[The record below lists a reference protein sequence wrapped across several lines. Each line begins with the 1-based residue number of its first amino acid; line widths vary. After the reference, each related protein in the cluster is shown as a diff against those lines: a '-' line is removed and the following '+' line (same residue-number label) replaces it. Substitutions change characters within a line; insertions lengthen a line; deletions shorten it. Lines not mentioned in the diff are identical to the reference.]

1 MLNFT
6 GFPDHLPIPTIFLFL
21 FPIFHTTVKKSSHLP
36 RQKIRRPQT
45 RQTTHSRR
53 FFQQRAGKLAERRPT
68 WLTCSAS

>member
-6 GFPDHLPIPTIFLFL
+6 GFPDHLPIPTIFLFKATK
-21 FPIFHTTVKKSSHLP
+21 HTTVKKSSHLP
-36 RQKIRRPQT
+36 RRKIRRPQT

-53 FFQQRAGKLAERRPT
+53 FFQQGAGKLAERRPT